1 MKHSRLIRDACNDKK
16 QAVKG
21 RDTCG
26 QSVFLWLLLVFLMGG
41 LILFKQLQY
50 ILNTLCNRLQLKL
63 TLPGMGNRGRFL

>member
-1 MKHSRLIRDACNDKK
+1 MIKNRLSKVGIPVDSLFF
-16 QAVKG
+16 
-21 RDTCG
+21 CG
-26 QSVFLWLLLVFLMGG
+26 VLLVFLMGG

>member
-1 MKHSRLIRDACNDKK
+1 MLAMIKNR
-16 QAVKG
+16 AVKG

-50 ILNTLCNRLQLKL
+50 ILNTLCNRLQLEL